1 MKAYAHLIRYALA
14 NGATVSV
21 YDGEEWQE
29 NRSTDAAACI
39 AAIESVEEAE
49 LVIKNNERRMAWVRV
64 SAFGLAD
71 DETVVD
77 YTVNDFMNE
86 WEAAYERSINA
97 EPLTMYQIRTAA
109 QALRTGTLGGFAA
122 AIGDAATIADS
133 ANLRRLAEAFPELF
147 AAALETTTA

>member
-21 YDGEEWQE
+21 WDGEEWQE
-29 NRSTDAAACI
+29 SRSTDAAACI

-49 LVIKNNERRMAWVRV
+49 LVIKNNERRMAWARV
-64 SAFGLAD
+64 AAFGLAD

-77 YTVNDFMNE
+77 YTVNDFMNK
-86 WEAAYERSINA
+86 WEAAYERATTA

-147 AAALETTTA
+147 AAAQTTTA

>member
-1 MKAYAHLIRYALA
+1 MKAYIHLVRYALA

-21 YDGEEWQE
+21 WDGEEWQE
-29 NRSTDAAACI
+29 SRSTDAAAII

-86 WEAAYERSINA
+86 WEAAYERD
-97 EPLTMYQIRTAA
+97 TA
-109 QALRTGTLGGFAA
+109 T
-122 AIGDAATIADS
+122 
-133 ANLRRLAEAFPELF
+133 N
-147 AAALETTTA
+147 